1 MKWHVFNPEND
12 LALACFSPYFIPPCS
27 ARQMAEDLSALPA
40 WWASSGDAVC
50 VARPGDT
57 RRWAEANASWLPPL
71 EWADGGC
78 LPPGAEVV
86 PWGWNPMLV
95 RRLVLAG
102 VSPDLLPDE
111 GMLRR
116 FREEGSRRRAVELLA
131 WLRGT
136 DSAVGRKWGDRLC
149 GESFFC
155 TDEAGIARLLDC
167 CPEAILKAPW
177 SGSGRGLRLGRGG
190 YRPPLS
196 GWCRRVL
203 REQGGVV
210 VEPLYNKVYDFAM
223 EFHSD
228 GQGGVTYE
236 GLSRFF
242 TTVRGTYAGNRV
254 VSEEEHIRWLTSFV
268 PYALWET
275 LRDDLT
281 LYFSHVLDGGYRGP
295 FGVDMMLCRREGHE
309 TLFLHPCVE
318 VNLRRTMGHVA
329 ASLARFLAPGAEA
342 RFVIDYCAEAG
353 SLQADQERKIREMPW
368 QMAGGKLSAG
378 YLPLTPVIPSSCYRA
393 ALWVVPSSP
402 AKALPSPV
410 G

>member
-1 MKWHVFNPEND
+1 MKWHIFNPEND
-12 LALACFSPYFIPPCS
+12 LALACFSPYFIPPRS
-27 ARQMAEDLSALPA
+27 ARQMADDLSALPA
-40 WWASSGDAVC
+40 WWACAGDTVC
-50 VARPGDT
+50 VGRPDGV
-57 RRWAEANASWLPPL
+57 RRWAEANDVGLPPS
-71 EWADGGC
+71 EWTDGEC
-78 LPPGAEVV
+78 LPVEAEVS
-86 PWGWNPMLV
+86 PWGWSPLLV

-102 VSPDLLPDE
+102 VNPAILPDE
-111 GMLRR
+111 EMLRR
-116 FREEGSRRRAVELLA
+116 FREEGSRHRAVDLLA

-136 DSAVGRKWGDRLC
+136 GSTVGRRWGDWLC
-149 GESFFC
+149 GESFYC
-155 TDEAGIARLLDC
+155 TDEAGIARLLSYY
-167 CPEAILKAPW
+167 PRTILKAPW
-177 SGSGRGLRLGRGG
+177 SGSGKGLRLGQGC
-190 YRPPLS
+190 YQPPLS

-329 ASLARFLAPGAEA
+329 ASLARFLAPGIEA
-342 RFVIDYCAEAG
+342 RFGIDYCAEEG
-353 SLQADQERKIREMPW
+353 NLLADQERKMRERPW
-368 QMAGGKLSAG
+368 RMTEGKLSAG